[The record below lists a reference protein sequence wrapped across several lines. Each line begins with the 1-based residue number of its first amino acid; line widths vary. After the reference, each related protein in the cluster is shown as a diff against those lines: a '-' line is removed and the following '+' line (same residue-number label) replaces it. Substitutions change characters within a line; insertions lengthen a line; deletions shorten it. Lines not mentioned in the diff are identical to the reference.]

1 MLKTAATFPFP
12 GSAAFLRGPTG
23 TEPQPCRILQRRADG
38 QVTIAI
44 DERFKTASSTRTVT
58 AADLCA
64 TANEASA
71 PVKRRRKA
79 A

>member
-1 MLKTAATFPFP
+1 MLKTAATFPYP
-12 GSAAFLRGPTG
+12 GSAAFLRGSA
-23 TEPQPCRILQRRADG
+23 QPCRILQRRADG

-44 DERFKTASSTRTVT
+44 DERFKTASSTRTVP

-64 TANEASA
+64 TASEAAA
-71 PVKRRRKA
+71 PTKRRRKA